1 MSSVCSNTVIFMVL
15 IGRLI
20 TEYGDVLNR
29 EVRFRRHPAIC
40 YRRESDIMKSSVRK
54 IGTNKRTLKV
64 AIIGVLCALAFVA
77 VAVFRI
83 PLIPSMAF
91 LKYDPKDVVITFAG
105 LSLGPAAAAVM
116 TVIVSFIEMITVSE
130 SGIIG
135 FVMNVLS
142 TASFACVASLI
153 YKKRH
158 SFRGAVAG
166 LCTGW
171 AFMLVVML
179 LWNWLITPLYMNLTR
194 EAVEK
199 LLVPSI
205 LPFNFVKGGFNTAL
219 TMIIYKPASNVLKH
233 TGLSLGS
240 GDETGISE
248 NSGSSRK
255 LMALWIALPIAV
267 VCAAVLVLV
276 RVI

>member
-1 MSSVCSNTVIFMVL
+1 MVL
-15 IGRLI
+15 IGRSI
-20 TEYGDVLNR
+20 TGYGDVPNGEL
-29 EVRFRRHPAIC
+29 RFRRHPAIC
-40 YRRESDIMKSSVRK
+40 YRRESDIMKSSLRK
-54 IGTNKRTLKV
+54 IGTNQRTLKV
-64 AIIGVLCALAFVA
+64 AIIGMLCALAFVA

-105 LSLGPAAAAVM
+105 LSLGPVAAAVM

-142 TASFACVASLI
+142 TASFACTASLI

-158 SFRGAVAG
+158 SFRGAIAG

-171 AFMLVVML
+171 AVMLVVML
-179 LWNWLITPLYMNLTR
+179 LWNWLITPLYMHITR

-219 TMIIYKPASNVLKH
+219 TLLIYKPASNVLKH

-240 GDETGISE
+240 ADGAGVSE
-248 NSGSSRK
+248 NGGNRSK

-267 VCAAVLVLV
+267 VCAAVMILV